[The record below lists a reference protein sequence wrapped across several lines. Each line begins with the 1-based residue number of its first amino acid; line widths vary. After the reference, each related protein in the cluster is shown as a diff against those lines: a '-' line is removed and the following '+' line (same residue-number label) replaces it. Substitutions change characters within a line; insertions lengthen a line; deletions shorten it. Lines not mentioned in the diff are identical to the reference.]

1 MRLDVGT
8 VMHRR
13 RPLLALTLAL
23 VAWCGARTARA
34 AQVEGH
40 LEPGAIV
47 ASGFGEIDKRPT
59 LGGDVTV
66 WWRLHRRLDIGH
78 QTGMAVT
85 SLPYGGFD
93 GEPYIGERGSPP
105 DLRESATFLPRTM
118 FGARLFAL
126 SNTSLGAFV
135 GASWLMA
142 GVLGE
147 RSVLPYPTAGAAI
160 ETKFGPGARY
170 GVRVAVNYVYFW
182 TNGKTFVM
190 PTLAFTWGSPGR
202 ERGSGPAC
210 DDPPCR

>member
-1 MRLDVGT
+1 MAA
-8 VMHRR
+8 RR
-13 RPLLALTLAL
+13 QLLALTLAL

-47 ASGFGEIDKRPT
+47 ASGFEEIDKRPT

-66 WWRLHRRLDIGH
+66 WWRLHRRFDIGH

-85 SLPYGGFD
+85 SLPYGSYD
-93 GEPYIGERGSPP
+93 GEPYIGRRGYPD
-105 DLRESATFLPRTM
+105 DLRESVTWVPRTM

-126 SNTSLGAFV
+126 PNASVGTFV
-135 GASWLMA
+135 GASWLVA

-147 RSVLPYPTAGAAI
+147 HSVLPYPTAGAAI

-170 GVRVAVNYVYFW
+170 GVRVAVNYVHFW
-182 TNGKTFVM
+182 TGTGKNFVM
-190 PTLAFTWGSPGR
+190 PTFAFTWGSPGR
-202 ERGSGPAC
+202 ERGGGPAC